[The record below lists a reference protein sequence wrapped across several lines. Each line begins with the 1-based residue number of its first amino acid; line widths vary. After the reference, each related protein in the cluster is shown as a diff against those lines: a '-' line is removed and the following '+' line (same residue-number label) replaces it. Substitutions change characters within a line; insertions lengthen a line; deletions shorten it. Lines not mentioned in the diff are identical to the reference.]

1 MMEQCKFIINIIQ
14 MRQRNKINVRC
25 LREQG
30 IVTHRNDVSTQEV
43 EATSHKFQT
52 KLGYTA
58 IFWGGV
64 GGEVKKLGWT
74 VALQRERKKEQ
85 TLNSSLN
92 TDAIW

>member
-14 MRQRNKINVRC
+14 MRQGNKINVRC

-74 VALQRERKKEQ
+74 VAL
-85 TLNSSLN
+85 
-92 TDAIW
+92 